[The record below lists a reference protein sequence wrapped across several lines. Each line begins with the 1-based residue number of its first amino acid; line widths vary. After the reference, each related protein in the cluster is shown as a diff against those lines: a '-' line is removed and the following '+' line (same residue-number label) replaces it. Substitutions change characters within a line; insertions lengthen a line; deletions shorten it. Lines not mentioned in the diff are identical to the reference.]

1 LLEDDDQEMAFNKD
15 ELMNMKYNIAIA
27 SNPEPSESK
36 KRTMKEITPVEQKPR
51 VNPFQKS
58 ENSKRAF
65 NYDTLET
72 DESHFKHAP

>member
-1 LLEDDDQEMAFNKD
+1 MLEDDDQEMAFNKD
-15 ELMNMKYNIAIA
+15 ELMNMKYNIAFA

-51 VNPFQKS
+51 VNTFQKS